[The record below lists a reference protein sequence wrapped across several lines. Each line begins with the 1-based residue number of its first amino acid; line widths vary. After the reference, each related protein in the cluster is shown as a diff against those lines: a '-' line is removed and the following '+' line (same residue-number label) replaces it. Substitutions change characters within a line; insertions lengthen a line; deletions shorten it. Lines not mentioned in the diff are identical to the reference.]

1 MIDKIIK
8 INGTPLPKVK
18 KYTVGYNLL
27 WADAERNMAG
37 SLNANLIGEFPKIE
51 LEFPDGLTQSE
62 VDTICNALSP
72 AFFMVEYWDSRLNK
86 YTSGQFYRNDYNLEL
101 MDKYK
106 KLYHGIKVNLIPLE
120 PRR

>member
-8 INGTPLPKVK
+8 INNVPLPKVK
-18 KYTVGYNLL
+18 KYTVGYDLL

-51 LEFPDGLTQSE
+51 LEFPDGLTQSD
-62 VDTICNALSP
+62 VDIICNALSS
-72 AFFMVEYWDSRLNK
+72 AFFTVEYWDSRLNK

-106 KLYHGIKVNLIPLE
+106 KLYYGIKVNLIPLE